1 MTGQRIALAVAF
13 VAIVVVS
20 VRASQGYPPPFPRQ
34 GVTQILENDYVVAWH
49 AQFPQNVQTAM
60 HQHTRDAAAYF
71 LTPGQVRSTFP
82 DGTTT
87 VGKPLPSGHVL
98 FNPRG
103 TTHIEEWLIEGTR
116 AIAMELK
123 KAPPDSPSRGDS
135 GRDAVELDA
144 GTYRTLLENEQVRI
158 LDVTTRPGQTLAAH
172 SHPGRLIVQ
181 LGQCPGSRAPAS
193 AVTLSGGER
202 VWWAAPETHGG
213 TAASVTKDCRS
224 IELEVKAAR

>member
-1 MTGQRIALAVAF
+1 MTGQGIALAAAF

-20 VRASQGYPPPFPRQ
+20 GSASQGYPPPFPRQ

-82 DGTTT
+82 DGTTAL
-87 VGKPLPSGHVL
+87 GKPLPSGHVL
-98 FNPRG
+98 FNPKG
-103 TTHIEEWLIEGTR
+103 TTHVEEWLIDGTR

-123 KAPPDSPSRGDS
+123 AVTASPARSDS
-135 GRDAVELDA
+135 GPGPVELDA
-144 GTYRTLLENEQVRI
+144 GTYRTLLENEHVRM
-158 LDVTTRPGQTLAAH
+158 LEVTTHPGQTVATH

-181 LGQCPGSRAPAS
+181 LAPCPGSRVPAS
-193 AVTLSGGER
+193 AVTLSGGEQ

-213 TAASVTKDCRS
+213 TAASLTQDCRT
-224 IELEVKAAR
+224 IETEVKAAR